1 MNRRSGRRRNGTGC
15 QSALT
20 CDCDGKHSTGQAYK
34 GGPNSGVFPQI
45 TGEPNF
51 DLAIPGRKASFG
63 VIESA
68 QALGDFRVFA
78 GRSRLGARRI
88 SRMTRLRVLPQSAK
102 RHGWRWRDRCRRSVT
117 YPVAVS
123 PARSAPDKPLRA
135 GK

>member
-1 MNRRSGRRRNGTGC
+1 MTGPAAPRRV
-15 QSALT
+15 T

-68 QALGDFRVFA
+68 QALGDFRVLA
-78 GRSRLGARRI
+78 ERSRRALHAHITHDPTAGLAAIGKVAR
-88 SRMTRLRVLPQSAK
+88 LALA
-102 RHGWRWRDRCRRSVT
+102 
-117 YPVAVS
+117 
-123 PARSAPDKPLRA
+123 
-135 GK
+135 